1 MPTINISYTMT
12 EEKVQNF
19 IAALGYQEK
28 IPGTDESG
36 NPVMIDNPTLKT
48 AFIEQEV
55 MSMLK
60 EKFAYNEIQN
70 IEESYRQ
77 QIETEKKTVL
87 DEIEANTTVNLV

>member
-12 EEKVQNF
+12 EEKVQNLL
-19 IAALGYQEK
+19 ASLGYQEQV
-28 IPGTDESG
+28 PGTDESG
-36 NPVMIDNPTLKT
+36 NPVMVDNPTKKT
-48 AFIEQEV
+48 AFIEEEV
-55 MSMLK
+55 MAMLK

-70 IEESYRQ
+70 IENSYRQ

>member
-19 IAALGYQEK
+19 LAALRYQEQ
-28 IPGTDESG
+28 IPGTDASG
-36 NPVMIDNPTLKT
+36 NPVMIDNPTKKT
-48 AFIEQEV
+48 KFIEQEV
-55 MSMLK
+55 MAMLK

-87 DEIEANTTVNLV
+87 DEIEANTTVNVV